1 MPRANR
7 HRLVGRCAF
16 AGVNLCLLLALY
28 LLIIGPFLAL
38 FGDQAE
44 RLAQARAALA
54 RYSAIAAREAAVRI
68 AAAHARDA
76 ASSGAFLQ
84 GTSDGAISAG
94 LQARLKAVAD
104 QAGARVQSVRALE
117 SMSDHDIR
125 YLGAHLELTGPIA
138 AIRAT
143 LQAIEDRQPYLFV
156 DTAALRMPAA
166 PAGVSPAQEPSL
178 EAQFDIYGP
187 VRSHAAAH

>member
-1 MPRANR
+1 MPRIDR
-7 HRLVGRCAF
+7 PRLVRRGVF
-16 AGVNLCLLLALY
+16 VGVNLCLMLALY
-28 LLIIGPFLAL
+28 LLTIRPLVTL
-38 FGDQAE
+38 LGDQAD

-54 RYSAIAAREAAVRI
+54 RYGAIAARETAVRA
-68 AAAHARDA
+68 AAAHAGDA
-76 ASSGAFLQ
+76 ASSAAFLQ

-94 LQARLKAVAD
+94 LQARLKTVAD

-117 SMSDHDIR
+117 PVTDHDIR

-138 AIRAT
+138 AIHAT

-166 PAGVSPAQEPSL
+166 PAGVAPAQEPSV